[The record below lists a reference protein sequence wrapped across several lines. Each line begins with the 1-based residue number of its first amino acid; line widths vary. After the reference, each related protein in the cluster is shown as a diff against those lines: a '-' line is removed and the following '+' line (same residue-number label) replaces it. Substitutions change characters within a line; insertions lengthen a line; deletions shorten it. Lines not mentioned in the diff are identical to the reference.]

1 MDTTISAY
9 HSAGINLL
17 PGGVGVNDA
26 ACSGGLRGGQEHPIV
41 LLDAL
46 HDDVPQRSRLCIAV
60 PVRDTYPSGCD
71 GSRTREAHRFLRPC
85 LLT

>member
-26 ACSGGLRGGQEHPIV
+26 ACSGGLRGAGAPHCAPGR
-41 LLDAL
+41 AA
-46 HDDVPQRSRLCIAV
+46 R
-60 PVRDTYPSGCD
+60 
-71 GSRTREAHRFLRPC
+71 
-85 LLT
+85 